1 MYLLKAPVCLLWSC
15 FPTDP
20 YCVGSVWVAVT
31 VYTYTHPGSLHWEVE
46 LPVPDVG
53 IHSWTLWYVA
63 LRDLSCS
70 NSGSQTCSRCIVMS
84 LDLFPPSFSFL
95 SFLPPSLSS
104 LPLFP
109 PSLSFLPPSLSPLP
123 LFPLSLSFPSLPLFP
138 LSPLYSL
145 PLFPLQLSH
154 PDTSQCQS
162 VISHKTTKELMEVGC
177 LTRPAYPTFVFVLV
191 LCDSLLFSL
200 LVPAHALPPLPP
212 RLRAVTTDRRHSDA
226 PQAPPRRTSTEA
238 FLIYIL
244 LHYSLYKQMSIQ
256 SWMLGRV
263 HVTVLA
269 YIWGWY
275 GTGTWVNK
283 GGMEWGQWWWGV
295 VWNWDMSKQGCYYG
309 VERVHASASTEKF
322 PSFSNTQFYM

>member
-1 MYLLKAPVCLLWSC
+1 
-15 FPTDP
+15 
-20 YCVGSVWVAVT
+20 
-31 VYTYTHPGSLHWEVE
+31 
-46 LPVPDVG
+46 
-53 IHSWTLWYVA
+53 
-63 LRDLSCS
+63 
-70 NSGSQTCSRCIVMS
+70 MS

-95 SFLPPSLSS
+95 SFLLPSLSS
-104 LPLFP
+104 FPLFP
-109 PSLSFLPPSLSPLP
+109 PSLSFPSPSLSP
-123 LFPLSLSFPSLPLFP
+123 LPLFP

-191 LCDSLLFSL
+191 FCDSLLFSL

-244 LHYSLYKQMSIQ
+244 LHYSLLQANVYPKLNARERACYSTGLYLRVVWNWDMSKQ
-256 SWMLGRV
+256 
-263 HVTVLA
+263 
-269 YIWGWY
+269 GWY
-275 GTGTWVNK
+275 GMGTVVI
-283 GGMEWGQWWWGV
+283 GM

-322 PSFSNTQFYM
+322 PSFSNTQFYWYM